1 MRYLLIAEYRISRT
15 PLEPDSLEHQRVEV
29 RLSTTETAGEGL
41 FARTDFT
48 TGDLVSILNGTRCSP
63 SLQDE
68 WSDYKVNFNTG
79 LDLDIPHD
87 MRRTDQYCT
96 TLAHK
101 ANHSFR
107 PNTRWGR
114 MDHPRFGLVVTLLAV
129 REISVGEEITVN
141 YNYSL
146 SVAPAWY
153 RDCVARQSQCG
164 E

>member
-1 MRYLLIAEYRISRT
+1 MDTWQILI
-15 PLEPDSLEHQRVEV
+15 
-29 RLSTTETAGEGL
+29 
-41 FARTDFT
+41 
-48 TGDLVSILNGTRCSP
+48 
-63 SLQDE
+63 LQNPC
-68 WSDYKVNFNTG
+68 YKVNFNTG

-114 MDHPRFGLVVTLLAV
+114 MDHPRFGLVVTLLAM

-153 RDCVARQSQCG
+153 RDCVTRQSQCG
-164 E
+164 EIIYNPAQCAQNKTG